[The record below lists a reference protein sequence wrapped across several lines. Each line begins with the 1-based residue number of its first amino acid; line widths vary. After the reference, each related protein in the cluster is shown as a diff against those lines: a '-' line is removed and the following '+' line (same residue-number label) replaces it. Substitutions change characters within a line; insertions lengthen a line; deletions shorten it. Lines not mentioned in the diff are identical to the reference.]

1 MKHEDAH
8 MGMERMMKVLLIIF
22 MWFNGGGSHTQQ
34 HEIEDMETCL
44 KIIQKSKLI
53 VSNGNE
59 SEAMAA
65 MYCAPAPLFK
75 D

>member
-1 MKHEDAH
+1 MKT
-8 MGMERMMKVLLIIF
+8 LLIIF
-22 MWFNGGGSHTQQ
+22 MWFNGGGSHTEQ
-34 HEIEDMETCL
+34 HQIKDMETCL
-44 KIIQKSKLI
+44 KIMERSKLI

-65 MYCAPAPLFK
+65 MYCSPIPLVK